1 MKKASLDV
9 HGLDHQTGS
18 VTRRDSLLA
27 VLVAVLW
34 GGNFVAIHLGL
45 EGGDGEDF
53 PPFLFLAIRFVL
65 VALPLVFLVPR
76 PKASWQAVVAVG
88 AFMSLGQFGLLYLAL
103 ATGMPAGLASL
114 VLQAQVV
121 LTIVIAAVALD
132 ERPSR
137 RQAAGALVGTA
148 GLVVVA
154 VGFGVGASI
163 VPLVVTVGAALS
175 WAIGNVVA
183 RAAKV
188 ESGLSLVVWS
198 ALVVP
203 LPCLAVSWV
212 VDGPDVMVEAMAG
225 FGWAALLST
234 LYTVVGASLVGYTI
248 FNGLMA
254 KHPASSVV
262 PYILLVPPVGML
274 SAWLVLGEV
283 PNVLEAVGAL
293 VMLVGVTVA
302 VTSSRR
308 PAVVAAPS

>member
-9 HGLDHQTGS
+9 DGRGRQTGS

-45 EGGDGEDF
+45 QDV

-65 VALPLVFLVPR
+65 VAVPLVFLVPR
-76 PKASWQAVVAVG
+76 PKASWQAAVAVG
-88 AFMSLGQFGLLYLAL
+88 VFMSLGQFGLLYLAL
-103 ATGMPAGLASL
+103 SIGMPAGLASL

-121 LTIVIAAVALD
+121 LTMVVAALALG
-132 ERPSR
+132 ERATR
-137 RQAAGALVGTA
+137 RQGVGAVVGTA
-148 GLVVVA
+148 GLAVVA
-154 VGFGVGASI
+154 VGFGADASI
-163 VPLVVTVGAALS
+163 VPLLVTVAAAAS
-175 WAIGNVVA
+175 WAVGNVVA

-212 VDGPDVMVEAMAG
+212 VDGPGAMADALAG
-225 FGWAALLST
+225 FGWTALLST

-254 KHPASSVV
+254 KHPAASVV

-274 SAWLVLGEV
+274 TAWLALGEV
-283 PNVLEAVGAL
+283 PNLLEAVGAV

-308 PAVVAAPS
+308 PAAVGAAPS